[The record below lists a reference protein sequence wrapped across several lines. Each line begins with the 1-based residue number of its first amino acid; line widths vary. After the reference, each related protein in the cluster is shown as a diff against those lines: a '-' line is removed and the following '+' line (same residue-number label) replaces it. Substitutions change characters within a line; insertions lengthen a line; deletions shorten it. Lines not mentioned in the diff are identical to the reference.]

1 MKFIIT
7 VARILSA
14 IFSPLLMGTYGIIL
28 AMWLSY
34 LCYSPTRAKLI
45 VIAVTFVA
53 TCAIPVIAIFLLN
66 RLGVVKNP
74 RLSDRA
80 DRTVPYIICTICY
93 LALAFYYHFVNAPIW
108 LSMLMLG
115 GAGALIVLSIVNR
128 WWKIS
133 GHATGMGAI
142 VAIMFFLMCSGNS
155 PLNLQT
161 EFITSV
167 IVAGMVC
174 SSRLILNCHTLLQV
188 GAGFVNG
195 FVFTFLPAWL
205 MQGSTIP
212 AI

>member
-7 VARILSA
+7 IARLLSA
-14 IFSPLLMGTYGIIL
+14 LFSPLLMGTYGIIL

-34 LCYSPTRAKLI
+34 LCYSPMRAKLI

-74 RLSDRA
+74 RLNDRA

-93 LALAFYYHFVNAPIW
+93 LALAIYYHFVNAPIW

-133 GHATGMGAI
+133 VHAAGIAGI
-142 VAIMFFLMCSGNS
+142 VALLLRMFMAGDTVTRH
-155 PLNLQT
+155 P
-161 EFITSV
+161 V
-167 IVAGMVC
+167 VAY
-174 SSRLILNCHTLLQV
+174 RLRRTGRYARLCPHLARAPHSDAGTRRICRGIL
-188 GAGFVNG
+188 
-195 FVFTFLPAWL
+195 
-205 MQGSTIP
+205 
-212 AI
+212 

>member
-7 VARILSA
+7 IARLLSA
-14 IFSPLLMGTYGIIL
+14 LFSPLLMGTYGIIL

-34 LCYSPTRAKLI
+34 LCYSPMRAKLI

-66 RLGVVKNP
+66 RLGVVKN
-74 RLSDRA
+74 
-80 DRTVPYIICTICY
+80 
-93 LALAFYYHFVNAPIW
+93 HFVNAPIW

-161 EFITSV
+161 EFIISV

-195 FVFTFLPAWL
+195 FVFTFIPAWL

>member
-7 VARILSA
+7 IARLLSA
-14 IFSPLLMGTYGIIL
+14 LFSPLLMGTYGIIL

-34 LCYSPTRAKLI
+34 LCYSPMRAKLI

-74 RLSDRA
+74 RLNDRA

-93 LALAFYYHFVNAPIW
+93 LALAIYYHFVNAPIW

-133 GHATGMGAI
+133 VHAAGIAGI
-142 VAIMFFLMCSGNS
+142 VALLLRMFMAGDYMS
-155 PLNLQT
+155 PATQWWL
-161 EFITSV
+161 IVSV
-167 IVAGMVC
+167 GLAGMLG
-174 SSRLILNCHTLLQV
+174 SARIWLGRHTLMQV
-188 GAGFVNG
+188 LAGYAVG
-195 FVFTFLPAWL
+195 FCSVFF
-205 MQGSTIP
+205 MMSF
-212 AI
+212 

>member
-1 MKFIIT
+1 
-7 VARILSA
+7 
-14 IFSPLLMGTYGIIL
+14 MGTYGIIL

-34 LCYSPTRAKLI
+34 LCYSPMRAKLI

-74 RLSDRA
+74 RLNDRA

-93 LALAFYYHFVNAPIW
+93 LALAIYYHFVNAPIW

-161 EFITSV
+161 EFIISV

-195 FVFTFLPAWL
+195 FVFTFIPAWL